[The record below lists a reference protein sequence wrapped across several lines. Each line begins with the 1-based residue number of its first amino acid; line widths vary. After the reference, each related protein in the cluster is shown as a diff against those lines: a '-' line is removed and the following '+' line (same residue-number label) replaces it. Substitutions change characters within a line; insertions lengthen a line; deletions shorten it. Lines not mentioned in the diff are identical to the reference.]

1 MFGAGTSI
9 VDGCR
14 IGNMNA
20 TSAPSTST
28 TANGANTVRTSGY
41 SIVHVDGRNANVT
54 LRNTTIRGNYNS
66 SVGAVEV
73 YYYNNANNN
82 ATLTIENCDISYNRS
97 NGTHQTA
104 SANQVGTIM
113 NVGQGKLIFSGSNSI
128 YGNVTTYG
136 AGGISARNLSLAD
149 GATVEVYS
157 NRCTTTSGTY
167 PGGVLL
173 INSSE
178 TYDLTGMRIHD
189 NSTDRGYGGL
199 HVLGSDVT
207 VIGAVIDS
215 NTAGRAGG
223 GVYASGATTLK
234 DCTIQGNRCSY
245 SQTNSSPYLYG
256 GAGIY
261 AAASLTLDNTTVS
274 GNRLTG
280 TSSRLRGSGINVTSS
295 SASTDIVL
303 NIMNGSVIE
312 NNGTT
317 SYQAG
322 GVYIGPRGTTT
333 ITGDGTGVISGNSA
347 SSGGGIYTDAY
358 EYDAIIE
365 NVVIENNSAANG
377 AGLYLGNTGDT
388 SLLNVVVK
396 NNRATTSG
404 GGIYGNNDNL
414 SIQNGSI
421 SNNTALRYGGGM
433 YINAG
438 EVILTGGSVAGNTAQ
453 YGGGI
458 YAASNA
464 TGELVLAS
472 GEVSANVSTAD
483 SGKSSGIYNAGR
495 TLKMAGSR
503 VDITDNIYLNHRDYP
518 ITLTSPL
525 SGGSNYRIAVNANSY
540 KVRDVVVQP
549 LAGGYPSNVAQY
561 LRNTTAVDA
570 GFVFAKGTDPDVSGS
585 GVNYIVIKRCIF
597 VSDSGS
603 DSNTGATPDEAYRTM
618 AKALEKAGEGDYIIY
633 VCGRVTASGNT
644 DWSCAE
650 PVEIRRY
657 TGFAIGGTDAYPAYT
672 GTMFSIPAGAS
683 VTVGGNIS
691 LISGRHT
698 EEDAIRPTG
707 SIFDVQGNLNFVQS
721 TRIGGNI
728 SSADGGAIRVG
739 QGGTVTISSALSI
752 ENTRGADG
760 GAIYNEGN
768 VLVNGGGSL
777 SITNASA
784 AGDGDAVYQAGTF
797 SLENGASLSAAGTV
811 YLTNDA
817 HLTLASRAVTLTEPL
832 NLDIADPYDGRVYV
846 QYGSSEDADVQRAR
860 YSLPTRITSSYV
872 LTDGVD
878 GSGHL
883 QLKLGQKNVV
893 YVDPNYTGG
902 TQEGKVQGITADY
915 PFTNLKDAYEYL
927 EKQGGGLI
935 YIVDTILVNGDVTVG
950 ETEYKGPEGEVALSS
965 GGVSIKR
972 YSQPEEE
979 IEGFTHP
986 THTGALFEVQNGGSL
1001 TLDGVV
1007 VDGHSNPVTSASEKY
1022 SYTIAPAVEA
1032 QAPIVDVQEGG
1043 ALNLTGGAQLGS
1055 NQNASGA
1062 DAIENGGTVN
1072 INGPATVRGSVKLEP
1087 DKFITVTTGTQTEAN
1102 AMEIL
1107 LDDPEDDRV
1116 IAEYGP
1122 SIPDAGELEKYLL
1135 PEEILRDYYLAVDG
1149 TQVVLKAK
1157 KAAYVDGISGDD
1169 ANDGLSPEN
1178 PVRTLEQAYENLQ
1191 ANGGTI
1197 YIVNTVTIAE
1207 DMRLMPKQYIQ
1218 GATSIEIE
1226 NGDVRILRYSKPNA
1240 ADTLTGFNVESF
1252 TGELIKVEGSGSLAL
1267 DGIVIDGHSQARN
1280 TGEETTAANG
1290 VAAESPLL
1298 RVYGMLEI
1306 ENGAALQNNNNTA
1319 TDTFGGAIH
1328 ILATGKVKIV
1338 DGMIQGNDAGL
1349 GEGIFHFGVLEV
1361 SGTPGLAE
1369 GQWIYM
1375 GEDEVVHVT
1384 GAISLT
1390 SRLQVDFPA
1399 DYYVDGHV
1407 VAVYADGLT
1416 PQPVQFT
1423 LGQTNLMRERGLS
1436 LVAEGQNL
1444 VLRAANAF
1452 DVAQDVTLYAAA
1464 EPAADQPQSVE
1475 IDLAGLGVDADKLQG
1490 LEFKVESVT
1499 LPDDSPLATPV
1510 SSEAVEKKKTT
1521 AGSDYANSTVA
1532 ITALPGGEG
1541 ATPADMIEDQTLA
1554 FGPSLT
1560 ADTAKLTLN
1569 LHCANAITAADTKSS
1584 APTLTIVLASADGDR
1599 ITLNVTIVRIPSQIN
1614 ATVPL
1619 VIVVK
1624 TNIEGGSIQGSDLP
1638 DYAIQNESP
1647 MRVQLT
1653 DAVVTDSPETYGD
1666 VGLTPAE
1673 NAPGL
1678 DEYRITLDAATGQDG
1693 KLESAK
1699 DLFAY
1704 GEAGNTYNPIA
1715 TIETGRLSFVTMQT
1729 AGGLEQGVKLANIA
1743 YKLAIPKDDLQP

>member
-1 MFGAGTSI
+1 MDIELNGASAKGIHTASSRANIEMREGWSIAGRQQGRGIYLDSTNYTLSASGGAIQNCEYGLYLEGGASSSCTLTDVEISGNQKDGIYADPGSSNGGNLNILGHSQVSNNARSGIYVDTGKWTVKIDGASIENNGLTGTS
-9 VDGCR
+9 
-14 IGNMNA
+14 A
-20 TSAPSTST
+20 
-28 TANGANTVRTSGY
+28 Y
-41 SIVHVDGRNANVT
+41 
-54 LRNTTIRGNYNS
+54 
-66 SVGAVEV
+66 
-73 YYYNNANNN
+73 
-82 ATLTIENCDISYNRS
+82 
-97 NGTHQTA
+97 
-104 SANQVGTIM
+104 
-113 NVGQGKLIFSGSNSI
+113 
-128 YGNVTTYG
+128 
-136 AGGISARNLSLAD
+136 
-149 GATVEVYS
+149 
-157 NRCTTTSGTY
+157 
-167 PGGVLL
+167 
-173 INSSE
+173 
-178 TYDLTGMRIHD
+178 
-189 NSTDRGYGGL
+189 
-199 HVLGSDVT
+199 
-207 VIGAVIDS
+207 
-215 NTAGRAGG
+215 G
-223 GVYASGATTLK
+223 GVYLSSSNIQSADILNTL
-234 DCTIQGNRCSY
+234 
-245 SQTNSSPYLYG
+245 
-256 GAGIY
+256 
-261 AAASLTLDNTTVS
+261 VS
-274 GNRLTG
+274 GNR
-280 TSSRLRGSGINVTSS
+280 S
-295 SASTDIVL
+295 
-303 NIMNGSVIE
+303 
-312 NNGTT
+312 
-317 SYQAG
+317 
-322 GVYIGPRGTTT
+322 
-333 ITGDGTGVISGNSA
+333 
-347 SSGGGIYTDAY
+347 
-358 EYDAIIE
+358 
-365 NVVIENNSAANG
+365 
-377 AGLYLGNTGDT
+377 
-388 SLLNVVVK
+388 
-396 NNRATTSG
+396 TTSG
-404 GGIYGNNDNL
+404 GGIYANASVTLTDNTIANNQVVRSRSSNESTTAKGGGVYLGKASTLTGNTITGNTAAAQAVSGDYGPRGGGVYVNSGTITL
-414 SIQNGSI
+414 A
-421 SNNTALRYGGGM
+421 NNTISGNTAANGGGM

-438 EVILTGGSVAGNTAQ
+438 EAILTGNSVTGNTASQNGGGVYLNSTGKATINGSGEITGNTAQ

-458 YAASNA
+458 YATSNA

-472 GEVSANVSTAD
+472 GEISANASTAD

-503 VDITDNIYLNHRDYP
+503 VDITDNLYLNHRDYP

-540 KVRDVVVQP
+540 RVRDVVVQP
-549 LAGGYPSNVAQY
+549 VAGGYPSNVAQY
-561 LRNTTAVDA
+561 LRNTTAIDS

-585 GVNYIVIKRCIF
+585 GVNYIVLKHCIF
-597 VSDSGS
+597 VSDSGD
-603 DSNTGATPDEAYRTM
+603 DSNTGATPNEAYRTM
-618 AKALEKAGEGDYIIY
+618 EKALAEAGEGDCIIY

-644 DWSCAE
+644 TWSCQS

-698 EEDAIRPTG
+698 EEDTIRPTG
-707 SIFDVQGNLNFVQS
+707 SLFDVQGNLTFAQS

-739 QGGTVTISSALSI
+739 QGGTVAVSSALSI
-752 ENTRGADG
+752 ENVRGADG
-760 GAIYNEGN
+760 GAIYNAGGIF
-768 VLVNGGGSL
+768 VKVGGSL
-777 SITNASA
+777 AITNASA
-784 AGDGDAVYQAGTF
+784 TGDGDAAYQSGTF
-797 SLENGASLSAAGTV
+797 SLENGAQLSAAGAI

-817 HLTLASRAVTLTEPL
+817 HLTLASRAITLTEPL

-846 QYGSSEDADVQRAR
+846 QYGSEEDAEVQRLR

-878 GSGHL
+878 GEGHL

-902 TQEGKVQGITADY
+902 TQDGKVQGITADY

-927 EKQGGGLI
+927 KDQGGGLI
-935 YIVDTILVNGDVTVG
+935 YIVDTIPVNGDVAVG
-950 ETEYKGPEGEVALSS
+950 ETEYQGPDGKVALSG

-972 YSQPEEE
+972 YSQPKENL
-979 IEGFTHP
+979 EGFTHT
-986 THTGALFEVQNGGSL
+986 THTGALFEVQNGGVL

-1007 VDGHSNPVTSASEKY
+1007 VDGHSNPVTHASQEY
-1022 SYTIAPAVEA
+1022 LHTIAPAVEA
-1032 QAPIVDVQEGG
+1032 DAPIVDVQDGG
-1043 ALNLTGGAQLGS
+1043 ALKLTGGAQLGN
-1055 NQNASGA
+1055 NQNALGA
-1062 DAIENGGTVN
+1062 DAIGNGGTVH

-1087 DKFITVTTGTQTEAN
+1087 DKFITVNTGTQTGAN
-1102 AMEIL
+1102 ALEIL
-1107 LDDPEDDRV
+1107 LDDPKDGRV
-1116 IAEYGP
+1116 IADYGSSVP
-1122 SIPDAGELEKYLL
+1122 EAGELEKYLL
-1135 PEEILRDYYLAVDG
+1135 PEEILRDYYLAIEG

-1157 KAAYVDGISGDD
+1157 MAAYVDGVNGDD
-1169 ANDGLSPEN
+1169 TNDGLSPET
-1178 PVRTLEQAYENLQ
+1178 PVRTLERTYENLQ

-1207 DMRLMPKQYIQ
+1207 DMRLMPRQYIQ
-1218 GATSIEIE
+1218 GATSIEIAS
-1226 NGDVRILRYSKPNA
+1226 GDVRILRYSKPNA
-1240 ADTLTGFNVESF
+1240 ADTPTGFDVESF
-1252 TGELIKVEGSGSLAL
+1252 TGELIEVEQGVSLAL

-1298 RVYGMLEI
+1298 RVYGTLEI
-1306 ENGAALQNNNNTA
+1306 ENGAALQNNHNAAAN
-1319 TDTFGGAIH
+1319 TFGGAIH

-1338 DGMIQGNDAGL
+1338 DGVIQGNDAGL
-1349 GEGIFHFGVLEV
+1349 GEGIFHFGMLEV
-1361 SGTPGLAE
+1361 SGTPGLDD

-1384 GAISLT
+1384 GATSLT

-1416 PQPVQFT
+1416 PQPAHFT
-1423 LGQTNLMRERGLS
+1423 LAQTNLMSERGLS

-1444 VLRAANAF
+1444 ILRSANAF
-1452 DVAQDVTLYAAA
+1452 DVVQDVTLYAAA
-1464 EPAADQPQSVE
+1464 EPADDQPQSVE
-1475 IDLAGLGVDADKLQG
+1475 IDLASLGVEADKLQG

-1499 LPDDSPLATPV
+1499 LPDGSPLAAPV
-1510 SSEAVEKKKTT
+1510 SSEAVKNKKTT

-1569 LHCANAITAADTKSS
+1569 LHCANAITAADTESS
-1584 APTLTIVLASADGDR
+1584 APTLTIVLASANGDR
-1599 ITLNVTIVRIPSQIN
+1599 ITLNVKIVRIPSQIN

-1624 TNIEGGSIQGSDLP
+1624 TNIEGGSIQGSDLQG
-1638 DYAIQNESP
+1638 YAIENESP

-1653 DAVVTDSPETYGD
+1653 DAVVTDSDVTYGGVD
-1666 VGLTPAE
+1666 LKPAE
-1673 NAPGL
+1673 NTPGL

-1743 YKLAIPKDDLQP
+1743 YKLAIPEDDQQP